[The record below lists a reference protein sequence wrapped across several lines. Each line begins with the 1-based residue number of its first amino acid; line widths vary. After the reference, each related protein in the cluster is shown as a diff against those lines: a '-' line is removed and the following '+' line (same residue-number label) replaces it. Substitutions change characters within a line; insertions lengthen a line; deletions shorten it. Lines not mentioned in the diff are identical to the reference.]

1 MYYDAKEVTK
11 EEIQEEEKQ
20 QRDVEAYI
28 TLKTALQNRLFDVI
42 LNWNLFSQ
50 AYSIDWHMNCRQA
63 LPILPSS
70 FRNVEEYIRYYL
82 GFVLQ
87 EMQAQALK
95 SITM

>member
-50 AYSIDWHMNCRQA
+50 AYSID
-63 LPILPSS
+63 
-70 FRNVEEYIRYYL
+70 
-82 GFVLQ
+82 
-87 EMQAQALK
+87 
-95 SITM
+95 